1 MEALQSAASNG
12 ISWEQRYYELEAL
25 VGPFREQLEAFES
38 ERQALATR
46 KEAAEGEVKELAQRY
61 AQVLGHQNHKQKIH
75 HVVKLKE
82 QNLDLKKVLHPLF
95 SVYM

>member
-1 MEALQSAASNG
+1 MQDAAANG
-12 ISWEQRYYELEAL
+12 NSWEQQYYELEAL

-38 ERQALATR
+38 ERQALALR
-46 KEAAEGEVKELAQRY
+46 KEAAEGEVKELAERY

-82 QNLDLKKVLHPLF
+82 QILNLKKVAKI
-95 SVYM
+95 Y